1 MHSYLHS
8 STKAEAAATVL
19 LTVLL
24 KVPVAISSDEAKH
37 LHYLYPQGLIILIH
51 RKISHVF

>member
-24 KVPVAISSDEAKH
+24 KVPVAISSDEAKT
-37 LHYLYPQGLIILIH
+37 LTSPLSPRTDYFDPSKNL
-51 RKISHVF
+51 S